1 MNAEK
6 RYLKISKP
14 QVIDYFFITLG
25 VALLA
30 FAILLFWQP
39 HGLVTGGVTGL
50 AIIIFYYTESAGLSI
65 PTIPTWLTTFVLNLP
80 LFALGFKIVPREY
93 LVRSVYGYMMLVLWM
108 WIFNFLPPVHTDI
121 LMAALSGGVIAGL
134 GVGLV
139 FRSRATTGGS
149 TLVAIMLHR
158 WIFRHYSVAKI
169 LFVLDAIVIMVG
181 LYMFGANTTMY
192 AILAVFVS
200 AKLTGAVI
208 EGLSFSKAAF
218 IISNESDAISEKIM
232 TEINRGVTKIS
243 SRGGF
248 TKTEQNL
255 LLCVMP
261 AKEIINLKQLVYSID
276 ERAFVIVTDVREVLG
291 EGFKPGQDSL

>member
-1 MNAEK
+1 M
-6 RYLKISKP
+6 KISKQ
-14 QVIDYFFITLG
+14 QVLDYLLITIG

-30 FAILLFWQP
+30 FAIMVFWQP
-39 HGLVTGGVTGL
+39 HSLVTGGISGL
-50 AIIIFYYTESAGLSI
+50 AIIIFYYTEGAGFNI
-65 PTIPTWLTTFVLNLP
+65 PIPIWLTTLVLNLP
-80 LFALGFKIVPREY
+80 LFAIGFKVVPREY
-93 LVRSVYGYMMLVLWM
+93 LVRSVYGYMMLVLWTLVFDF
-108 WIFNFLPPVHTDI
+108 IPPVHTDI
-121 LMAALSGGVIAGL
+121 LMAALSGGVVAGV

-139 FRSRATTGGS
+139 FKTRATTGGS
-149 TLVAIMLHR
+149 TLIAIMLHR

-169 LFVLDAIVIMVG
+169 LFVVDAIVIMVG

-218 IISNESDAISEKIM
+218 IISNESDAIAGKIM
-232 TEINRGVTKIS
+232 TDINRGVTKIQ

-255 LLCVMP
+255 LLCVVP
-261 AKEIINLKQLVYSID
+261 AKEIVSLKQLVYSID

>member
-1 MNAEK
+1 LGGNSV
-6 RYLKISKP
+6 KISK
-14 QVIDYFFITLG
+14 QLIIDYFLITIG

-30 FAILLFWQP
+30 FAIMVFWQP
-39 HGLVTGGVTGL
+39 HSLVTGGISGL
-50 AIIIFYYTESAGLSI
+50 AIIIFYYTEGAGFNI
-65 PTIPTWLTTFVLNLP
+65 PVPIWLTTLVLNLP
-80 LFALGFKIVPREY
+80 LFAIGFKVVPREY
-93 LVRSVYGYMMLVLWM
+93 LVRSIYGYMMLVLWTL
-108 WIFNFLPPVHTDI
+108 IFELVPPVHTDV
-121 LMAALSGGVIAGL
+121 LMAALSGGVIAGI

-139 FRSRATTGGS
+139 FRTRATTGGS

-169 LFVLDAIVIMVG
+169 LFVVDAVVIMVG

-255 LLCVMP
+255 LLCVVP
-261 AKEIINLKQLVYSID
+261 AKEIVILKQLVYFMD